1 MPWKVCTMMS
11 EKERFRKAASLPNT
25 NISKLCREFGVT
37 RKTGYLWKNR
47 KEDTQGRLIRSRR
60 PLVSPTQTPSHIEAL
75 CIGIRLKHPTW
86 GGVKIYRH
94 LTDLGYV
101 GMPCEKTI
109 NRILK
114 RNGFISFEASEKHK
128 PWKRFEH
135 ENPNDLWQMDFKG
148 HFETAQGR
156 CHPLTL
162 LDDHSRFSLLI
173 RSCANQQIITVKQ
186 ALIDTFREYGLPLR
200 MTMDNGSPWGCSSH
214 QQHTRLTVWLI
225 NLGITVSHSRP
236 YHPQTQ
242 GKLER
247 FHRVLKED
255 LISLYS
261 FDDLS
266 DAQRGFDYFRQIY
279 NEVRPHGAISLEV
292 PSKRYNPST
301 RTFPEILPAINYP
314 DGALVRKVN
323 SDGVISLKGK
333 RYRVGECFEGYHVAL
348 EETDEPHIIAVIL
361 GHQKVIK
368 IDLNCEAA

>member
-1 MPWKVCTMMS
+1 MPWKVCTTMS
-11 EKERFRKAASLPNT
+11 ERERFREAINSPNA
-25 NISKLCREFGVT
+25 NMSQLCREFGIT

-47 KEDTQGRLIRSRR
+47 KDIKSGNRSKR
-60 PLVSPTQTPSHIEAL
+60 PLKSPNQTPSDIEAL
-75 CIGIRLKHPTW
+75 CIKIRLQYPTW
-86 GGVKIYRH
+86 GGVKISQYLRNM
-94 LTDLGYV
+94 GYM
-101 GMPCEKTI
+101 GMPSEKTI

-114 RNGFISFEASEKHK
+114 KNGFISFEASEKHK

-173 RSCANQQIITVKQ
+173 RSCANQRIITVKQ

-200 MTMDNGSPWGCSSH
+200 ITMDNGPPWGSSSH

-225 NLGITVSHSRP
+225 NLGITISHSRP

-266 DAQRGFDYFRQIY
+266 DAQKGFDYFRQVY
-279 NEVRPHGAISLEV
+279 NEVRPHGAINLEV
-292 PSKRYNPST
+292 PSKRYRYST
-301 RTFPEILPAINYP
+301 KVYPETLPLIEYSQ
-314 DGALVRKVN
+314 DALVRKVN
-323 SDGVISLKGK
+323 SDGIISLRGK

-348 EETDEPHIIAVIL
+348 EETDEPHILNVRLA
-361 GHQKVIK
+361 HQKVIK
-368 IDLNCEAA
+368 IDLNRGAA

>member
-1 MPWKVCTMMS
+1 MAWKVCTMMS
-11 EKERFRKAASLPNT
+11 EKERFRRVASLPNA
-25 NISKLCREFGVT
+25 NMSELCREFGIT

-47 KEDTQGRLIRSRR
+47 KEIKNGLGRSRR
-60 PLVSPTQTPSHIEAL
+60 PLTSPNQTLSPIEAL
-75 CIGIRLKHPTW
+75 CIGVRLEHPTW

-94 LTDLGYV
+94 LMDLGYV

-148 HFETAQGR
+148 HFETAKGR

-173 RSCANQQIITVKQ
+173 RSCANQKTDTVKQ
-186 ALIDTFREYGLPLR
+186 ALTDTFREYGLPLR
-200 MTMDNGSPWGCSSH
+200 MTMDNGPPFGCSSH

-225 NLGITVSHSRP
+225 HLGITVSHSRP

-247 FHRVLKED
+247 FHRVLNED

-279 NEVRPHGAISLEV
+279 NEVRPHGAIHLEV
-292 PSKRYNPST
+292 PRKRYISST
-301 RTFPEILPAINYP
+301 RMFPEILPSIAYP
-314 DGALVRKVN
+314 ETALVRKVN
-323 SDGVISLKGK
+323 SDGIISLKGK
-333 RYRVGECFEGYHVAL
+333 RYRVGECFEGYPVAL
-348 EETDEPHIIAVIL
+348 EETDEPHSVNVIL

-368 IDLNCEAA
+368 IDLNREAA